1 MKVVFGFFILVLS
14 VVNEVNSIHA
24 HAEMYLANT
33 NIFIGT
39 VNFYEADGEDWGVVI
54 SGSVNRLRPSASLV
68 CLLPHIWLSL
78 ESQISMKYI
87 ILGFSYPFSTDW
99 R

>member
-1 MKVVFGFFILVLS
+1 MKVVFGFFILIT
-14 VVNEVNSIHA
+14 VVSEVNSIHA

-39 VNFYEADGEDWGVVI
+39 VNLYEADGEDWGVVI

-68 CLLPHIWLSL
+68 CLFPHLV
-78 ESQISMKYI
+78 I
-87 ILGFSYPFSTDW
+87 I
-99 R
+99 